1 MTMLRQIVIAALIL
15 GVLFTVAAT
24 WHTASVMAG
33 FTPTP
38 PSSTSPQPPAK
49 EPKDTPTPTAVDLTV
64 TPGVLPIAGG
74 QADGSEVKVAL
85 VVGMIMLLAA
95 GVAVSRLSWSGG

>member
-1 MTMLRQIVIAALIL
+1 MMTLKQITIAALIL
-15 GVLFTVAAT
+15 GVLFTVTAT

-38 PSSTSPQPPAK
+38 PGSPQPPEK
-49 EPKDTPTPTAVDLTV
+49 EPKDTPTPTAVNLTV

-74 QADGSEVKVAL
+74 QADEPGVKVVL
-85 VVGMIMLLAA
+85 IVGMIILLAA
-95 GVAVSRLSWSGG
+95 GVVVSRLSWSGE